1 MLSSN
6 LPSRSDQQRVVDIPL
21 KGENAASFRAGIFF
35 EVIPDNGLSL
45 YDLGEVI
52 SKLGDLSGRST
63 LLIYR
68 TE

>member
-1 MLSSN
+1 M
-6 LPSRSDQQRVVDIPL
+6 VDIPL
-21 KGENAASFRAGIFF
+21 KGENTASFRAGIFF

-63 LLIYR
+63 FLIYR